1 MTDYGHD
8 LRFGLFPSPEAREL
22 ARLLDLVQLAEA
34 TALDL
39 VSIQDHP
46 YQAAHLDTWTLLSFL
61 AGRTH
66 SVTLAPNVASLPLR
80 DPVIL
85 AKSTASLSLL
95 TDGRVE
101 LGLGAGAFWDAIAA
115 AGGPRR
121 TPGEAVRAL
130 TEAIELV
137 RAFWA
142 GSRVDHDGTF
152 YRTRG
157 LRAGPVPAVD
167 IPIWLGAYKPRMLAL
182 TGRLADAWVPSMG
195 YADPPALPDLNARID
210 EAALAAG
217 RDPAAIVRIYNVFGA
232 FGTGSGFLRG
242 RPADWA
248 EQLAGLAVD
257 QGMSTFILGTDDP
270 RTIGVFAQEVAPAV
284 RELVASERD
293 ARAAVTSAAVTNAAV
308 TSAGVTSAGVS
319 SAGVSSAGVSND
331 GASTGVTSAAT
342 PGASADGSAEPAPR
356 PASVTQPIAATPD
369 DGTRL
374 TGDLA
379 WDETRRPRRG
389 ESDYTGYTAAQLA
402 HPRHLIEIHDGLRGE
417 LERVRDIVRQVRAG
431 HLDVGQAR
439 SIINT
444 MAMRQNNWTLGAFCE
459 SYCRIVTGH
468 HTLEDRGVFPHLRR
482 SEPGLAPVLD
492 RLEAEHEVIAEVI
505 DGLDRAL
512 VALVTG
518 DGVGRS
524 GAQLLD
530 DLEAQVDLL
539 TDTLVSHLAYEEAEL
554 IGPLAR
560 HGLN

>member
-8 LRFGLFPSPEAREL
+8 LRFGLFPSPDAGDL

-34 TALDL
+34 SALDL

-115 AGGPRR
+115 AGGPQR

-130 TEAIELV
+130 TEAIELI

-142 GSRVDHDGTF
+142 GGRVDHDGTF

-195 YADPPALPDLNARID
+195 YADPPALPELNARID

-217 RDPAAIVRIYNVFGA
+217 RDPAAIRRIYNVFGA

-248 EQLAGLAVD
+248 EQLAGLAVEA
-257 QGMSTFILGTDDP
+257 GMSTFVLGTDDP
-270 RTIGVFAQEVAPAV
+270 QTVSVFAQEVAPAV
-284 RELVASERD
+284 RDLVAAERD
-293 ARAAVTSAAVTNAAV
+293 SRATADVGTVAAGESGARVGRSGEPTSAVGGGAAAASRRRAATS
-308 TSAGVTSAGVS
+308 GG
-319 SAGVSSAGVSND
+319 
-331 GASTGVTSAAT
+331 
-342 PGASADGSAEPAPR
+342 PGDEPA
-356 PASVTQPIAATPD
+356 AKQPIAATPD
-369 DGTRL
+369 DGTRR
-374 TGDLA
+374 TGDLP
-379 WDETRRPRRG
+379 WDESRRPRRG
-389 ESDYTGYTAAQLA
+389 ESDYTGYTAAQLS

-431 HLDVGQAR
+431 HLDIGQAR

-482 SEPGLAPVLD
+482 SEPGLGPVLD
-492 RLEAEHEVIAEVI
+492 RLESEHEVIAEVI

-512 VALVTG
+512 VALVAG

-524 GAQLLD
+524 GAQLLE
-530 DLEAQVDLL
+530 DLESVVDLL

-560 HGLN
+560 HGLG